1 MTRVPVLNRDEMDA
15 EQQAV
20 HDKVLES
27 TGRVGRGPAVGYA
40 YSAGVWRLHNESSTH
55 LLDCSLTPQQ
65 VRIVSLMTVRHWN
78 APYPWAAQSATALK
92 AGVSPEVVEAI
103 NAGEDPAFDDAA
115 DAAVHVA
122 ARELLAT
129 GTLSE
134 AGFAAAVEALGYARV
149 VDVIGAIGHFTA
161 TGMMAN
167 FVGAEAA
174 ADAPSHLKG

>member
-1 MTRVPVLNRDEMDA
+1 MDA
-15 EQQAV
+15 DQQAV
-20 HDKVLES
+20 HDQVMET

-55 LLDCSLTPQQ
+55 LLECSLTPEQ

-78 APYPWAAQSATALK
+78 AAYPWAAQATTALK
-92 AGVSPEVVEAI
+92 AGVAPDVVEAI

-115 DAAVHVA
+115 DAAVHA
-122 ARELLAT
+122 AAKEFLST
-129 GTLSE
+129 GNLSD
-134 AGFAAAVEALGYARV
+134 ASFAAAVDALGYARV

-174 ADAPSHLKG
+174 PDAPSHLKGS